1 MFNKTL
7 LAVATASLLSA
18 AAFTVS
24 AADEGHGKISFEGIV
39 ISAPCSIAPGDEDQ
53 TINLGE
59 VADTALN
66 GGKYSL
72 PVDVNIH
79 LQDCTLT
86 GGTGGAA
93 ITKAQVTFSST
104 NADASTNLLKNTSEG
119 NYGAAENVSIRLLT
133 ESNENVVM
141 GTAQVVP
148 LTADNSYQVL
158 SFKARMESPDETATA
173 GNVTSDVNFVL
184 AYE

>member
-7 LAVATASLLSA
+7 LAVATATLLSSA
-18 AAFTVS
+18 VFSAS

-66 GGKYSL
+66 GDKYSL

-79 LQDCTLT
+79 LQDCTL
-86 GGTGGAA
+86 GT
-93 ITKAQVTFSST
+93 ISKVDVTFTSA
-104 NADASTNLLKNTSEG
+104 NADATTNLLKNTSEG
-119 NYGAAENVSIRLLT
+119 NYGGATDVGVRLLT
-133 ESNENVVM
+133 EGNENVVM
-141 GTAQVVP
+141 GAPQEITLAP
-148 LTADNSYQVL
+148 DSSYQVL
-158 SFKARMESPDETATA
+158 SFKARMESPENTATP
-173 GNVTSDVNFVL
+173 GNVTTDVNYVL
-184 AYE
+184 AYN